1 VEVVERPFLTSQAV
15 LGVLSFGKP
24 TTDAPLRTLRR
35 HAAVS
40 EGWSVPMRSSSGRLI
55 GRVHMHSALNADAAR
70 LFRWGQREAAVR
82 MARKAQAMERSRQA
96 GHVRRAI
103 ERTAED
109 IPVDWAER
117 GATDHRT
124 QAFRYYVDVRRQSAW
139 EGLESSALWRA
150 WVSEPQTW
158 LAVATDESLRE
169 AVHELAEHV
178 AGVRADE
185 PLLERHGLTTR
196 LGVIDRLDPVAAELK
211 APDGTCF
218 VVPRRPLERE
228 GLAIVGQPV
237 SILMEELPGGRT
249 VDYYAP
255 AARLDIPAVDDDV
268 DPFGASPPVPLSP
281 ADSGWILRAMA
292 SKPTVVPL
300 APVGAGG
307 A

>member
-1 VEVVERPFLTSQAV
+1 MEVVERPFLTSQAV
-15 LGVLSFGKP
+15 LGVLAFGMP

-40 EGWSVPMRSSSGRLI
+40 DGWSVPMRSSSGRLL

-70 LFRWGQREAAVR
+70 LFRWGERDAAVR
-82 MARKAQAMERSRQA
+82 MARKAQAMERSKHARQ
-96 GHVRRAI
+96 VRHAI
-103 ERTAED
+103 ERTAKD

-117 GATDHRT
+117 RATDHRT

-158 LAVATDESLRE
+158 LAVATDESLRQ
-169 AVHELAEHV
+169 AVHELAALGAE
-178 AGVRADE
+178 ARADE

-196 LGVIDRLDPVAAELK
+196 LGVIERLDPVAAELT
-211 APDGTCF
+211 APDGTLF
-218 VVPRRPLERE
+218 VLPRRPLERE
-228 GLAIVGQPV
+228 GLAVVGQPV

-255 AARLDIPAVDDDV
+255 AARLDIPPVAEDP
-268 DPFGASPPVPLSP
+268 DPFGASAPVPLNT
-281 ADSGWILRAMA
+281 ADSDWILRAMA

-300 APVGAGG
+300 APVCADGA
-307 A
+307 

>member
-1 VEVVERPFLTSQAV
+1 MEVVERPFLTSQAL
-15 LGVLSFGKP
+15 LGVLSFGMP

-35 HAAVS
+35 HAALS

-70 LFRWGQREAAVR
+70 LFRWGQRDAAVR
-82 MARKAQAMERSRQA
+82 MARKAQAMERSRHA
-96 GHVRRAI
+96 RHVRRAI

-117 GATDHRT
+117 RSTDHRT
-124 QAFRYYVDVRRQSAW
+124 QAFRYYVDIRRQSAW

-158 LAVATDESLRE
+158 LAVASDDSLRE
-169 AVHELAEHV
+169 AVHELAVLV
-178 AGVRADE
+178 ADARASE

-196 LGVIDRLDPVAAELK
+196 LGVIERLDPVAAELT
-211 APDGTCF
+211 APDGTWF

-228 GLAIVGQPV
+228 GLAVVGQPV
-237 SILMEELPGGRT
+237 SVLMEELPGGRT

-255 AARLDIPAVDDDV
+255 AARLDIPSVADDQ
-268 DPFGASPPVPLSP
+268 DPFGASAPVPLEA
-281 ADSGWILRAMA
+281 ADSDWILRAMA
-292 SKPTVVPL
+292 SRPTVVPL
-300 APVGAGG
+300 APVCADGA
-307 A
+307 